1 MADAYTHMEHE
12 AEMLALKQTSLFA
25 SIADDIL
32 IKIARELVTI
42 RLDAYKII
50 FAKND
55 VSDSMFI
62 LKEGSVRVHDEYV
75 TFTQLDA
82 PSTFG
87 EYSIID
93 SSLRT
98 ASVTTITPVTLI
110 ALSQS
115 SFFNLMSTHQE
126 LMQSVMKAM
135 VQRVKDKDR
144 LEEELAS
151 RNAEIVRQKEE
162 IESQRDEIEAQR
174 DMAEQQRDQILEQK
188 REITDSIFYA
198 RRIQQAMLVPEQNF
212 KNLFPDSFILYK
224 PRDIVSGDF
233 YWINQKDD
241 LIAIAAADCTGH
253 GVPGA
258 LMSVLG
264 ISLLN
269 EIFLKINE
277 WKPSEI
283 LFELRNMVIKSLN
296 QTGKDIETKDGLDIS
311 LCIVNT
317 TERKVTFS
325 GAYHSVYFISEGEL
339 TEYRGDKMPIGI
351 TFRIHNSFTETEHF
365 YKPGDFM
372 YLTTDGYIDQFGGPS
387 GRKFLAKQ
395 FKELLVKLHPHDFTL
410 QVNILDNT
418 ISDWMLEYGQLD
430 DILVIGIKL

>member
-1 MADAYTHMEHE
+1 MADAYRNKDQE
-12 AEMLALKQTSLFA
+12 AGMLALKQTTLFA
-25 SIADDIL
+25 SMPDDIL
-32 IKIARELVTI
+32 LKIARELVTI
-42 RLDAYKII
+42 KLEANTLI

-93 SSLRT
+93 SSVRT
-98 ASVTTITPVTLI
+98 ASVTTISPVTLV

-115 SFFNLMSTHQE
+115 SFFNLMSVHKE

-174 DMAEQQRDQILEQK
+174 DMAELQRDQILEQK

-198 RRIQQAMLVPEQNF
+198 RRIQQAMLAPEQQFANIF
-212 KNLFPDSFILYK
+212 SEYFILYK

-233 YWINQKDD
+233 YWVTRKDD
-241 LIAIAAADCTGH
+241 LIALVVADCTGH

-264 ISLLN
+264 LSLLN
-269 EIFLKINE
+269 EIFLKITDWNA
-277 WKPSEI
+277 SFI
-283 LFELRNMVIKSLN
+283 LSELRKLVIKSLN
-296 QTGKDIETKDGLDIS
+296 QTGKDIETKDGMDIS
-311 LCIVNT
+311 LCIINT
-317 TERKVTFS
+317 KDKKVTYS
-325 GAYHSVYFISEGEL
+325 GAYQSVYFVSDGEL

-351 TFRIHNSFTETEHF
+351 SFRSAQNFSEVEHS
-365 YKPGDFM
+365 YKDGDLM
-372 YLTTDGYIDQFGGPS
+372 YLTTDGYIDQFGGPM

-395 FKELLVKLHPHDFTL
+395 FKELLVSVYPFDFTR
-410 QVNILDNT
+410 QAEVLDIT
-418 ISDWMLEYGQLD
+418 ISEWMSEYGQLD
-430 DILVIGIKL
+430 DILVLGLKL